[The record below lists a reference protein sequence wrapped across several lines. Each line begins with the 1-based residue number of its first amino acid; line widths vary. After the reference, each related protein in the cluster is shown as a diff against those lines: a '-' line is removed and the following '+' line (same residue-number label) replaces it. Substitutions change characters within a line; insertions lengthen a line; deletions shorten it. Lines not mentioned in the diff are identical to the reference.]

1 MPFQPGQISNPKGRV
16 PGTRNKRDAEIWRKL
31 EARGDKDPAELL
43 SEIVTNEKDPKEL
56 RAQAANML
64 LPYKYSKRG
73 TLPPPR
79 FVEETIDVPDFTS
92 VEQAEDFLASISKRA
107 GTGELELQSALDI
120 STLVKNWILAKHA
133 SVELE
138 LKVQAH
144 GGTGTQ
150 HIVLTGGLPPLPGT
164 QISMPVLNGADIDG
178 HALPPPSAPQKDGR

>member
-1 MPFQPGQISNPKGRV
+1 VTFQPRQISNPKGRV

-43 SEIVTNEKDPKEL
+43 SEIAANEKDPKEL

-73 TLPPPR
+73 TLQPPR
-79 FVEETIDVPDFTS
+79 VIEESIDVPDFTS
-92 VEQAEDFLASISKRA
+92 VEQAEDFLASISRRA

-133 SVELE
+133 SVERE
-138 LKVQAH
+138 LKVAAH
-144 GGTGTQ
+144 GGTGDQ
-150 HIVLTGGLPPLPGT
+150 IVRIEGGLPPL
-164 QISMPVLNGADIDG
+164 
-178 HALPPPSAPQKDGR
+178 